1 MLRPVTV
8 VLRDRAFWVALGVG
22 VALVLGITAV
32 AAARR
37 RVGTGA
43 VVTLGVVAGLLATG
57 RAPASLIAGLALLAA
72 GGGMAARRAAAW
84 QVVAALPG
92 AVVLGAGAASGRPP
106 WVGVAA
112 AAVTVL
118 TAPLLAELDRRH
130 PRWTGLLAAISAV
143 GVFGTTP
150 DTEHA
155 RALVGGALAGM
166 LRSADPQAVS
176 GAAGAASLAGM
187 LAWTA
192 AVDGFGRPGAVVGAL
207 GCVGVFALTPVVVR
221 ARDPAL
227 VVVAVHL
234 GLVGLASRV
243 AGFEHDAWSAL
254 AIVAVAFV
262 AGAVVL
268 WWFRVRDARGFLA
281 RPPH

>member
-8 VLRDRAFWVALGVG
+8 LLRDRAFWAALGVG
-22 VALVLGITAV
+22 VALALAVMAV
-32 AAARR
+32 APARR

-43 VVTLGVVAGLLATG
+43 VVTLGVVGGLLATG
-57 RAPASLIAGLALLAA
+57 RAPSSLIAGLALLAV
-72 GGGMAARRAAAW
+72 GGAVTARRAVAW
-84 QVVAALPG
+84 QVAAAAPGAAL
-92 AVVLGAGAASGRPP
+92 LGAGAASGRPT

-112 AAVTVL
+112 GAVTVL

-130 PRWTGLLAAISAV
+130 PRWTGLLAAISAL
-143 GVFGTTP
+143 GVFGATP

-176 GAAGAASLAGM
+176 GAAGAASLAGL

-207 GCVGVFALTPVVVR
+207 GCVGVFALAPVVVR
-221 ARDPAL
+221 ARDPAPA
-227 VVVAVHL
+227 VVAVHL
-234 GLVGLASRV
+234 GLVALSSRV
-243 AGFEHDAWSAL
+243 AGFEHRALSAL
-254 AIVAVAFV
+254 AIVAVAYV
-262 AGAVVL
+262 ASIALL
-268 WWFRVRDARGFLA
+268 WFLRVHARGWLA
-281 RPPH
+281 EPPR